1 MSYVDDVLA
10 KVIAKNPSE
19 PEFHQAVT
27 EVFETIRPLIEANEE
42 EYKKQA
48 VLERITEPERMIKF
62 RVPEWNEE
70 ATDKFAELG
79 TGPIEPLVLSDFTM
93 SSNMTGMV
101 LYEQIYR
108 GYRILHNHPYHK

>member
-62 RVPEWNEE
+62 RVRLTWVSVFSS
-70 ATDKFAELG
+70 T
-79 TGPIEPLVLSDFTM
+79 VQSDLTREDYVF
-93 SSNMTGMV
+93 
-101 LYEQIYR
+101 I
-108 GYRILHNHPYHK
+108 HP

>member
-42 EYKKQA
+42 EYKKICDMQPK
-48 VLERITEPERMIKF
+48 LSKTDIKYLKKYCY
-62 RVPEWNEE
+62 NEYSI
-70 ATDKFAELG
+70 K
-79 TGPIEPLVLSDFTM
+79 
-93 SSNMTGMV
+93 SNNRFFK
-101 LYEQIYR
+101 YID
-108 GYRILHNHPYHK
+108 

>member
-48 VLERITEPERMIKF
+48 VLGIIQTAVYSRSPCC
-62 RVPEWNEE
+62 P
-70 ATDKFAELG
+70 
-79 TGPIEPLVLSDFTM
+79 P
-93 SSNMTGMV
+93 
-101 LYEQIYR
+101 
-108 GYRILHNHPYHK
+108 